1 MITSSITL
9 KMTVL
14 ILKRSDRSQTPE
26 IIKLICLVRILILIA
41 RDLLHSI
48 NCSLITGETVWEK
61 KYALE

>member
-1 MITSSITL
+1 MITSSSTL

-14 ILKRSDRSQTPE
+14 ILKRNDRSQPPD

-41 RDLLHSI
+41 RDLLHYI
-48 NCSLITGETVWEK
+48 NCSLITGEPVWEK